1 MRLIRKLRWTTAV
14 WLLGALCAFGTG
26 LPSHSEHDRGPYH
39 LSITSADDDA
49 HGVLVIETE
58 DRTTSTPQDVPAPPD
73 VSFGLRLAEA
83 SRPAPGLDAP
93 RPVRGGPP
101 PGAPRAPPLAP

>member
-26 LPSHSEHDRGPYH
+26 LPSHADNDRTPYH

-49 HGVLVIETE
+49 HGVLVIEPE
-58 DRTTSTPQDVPAPPD
+58 DRTTSTPQDAPAPSD
-73 VSFGLRLAEA
+73 VWFGLRLAQA
-83 SRPAPGLDAP
+83 SQPAPALDAP
-93 RPVRGGPP
+93 RPIRGGPP